1 MAKRKNR
8 QPKEQETVET
18 PAVETTTETETE
30 AVSDPVTENN
40 TDAPLGDLVES
51 ETQDNTN
58 DEQDIVVPD
67 AEEETTEEPKDK
79 EIITGVTEEAATVA
93 AMLTKDDIAKLLK
106 DPSLTVDEKLQRIME
121 KGVPVFK
128 SLVSKLIGYREAM
141 SSTGITDPKFG
152 ASKQYDL
159 LMTLKSALSDPD
171 YNSFKVKFD
180 IINLAVMNYQD
191 AFSTPALCRFDAY
204 WTWNKKDMQTLHNL
218 AIVINTLADLSKRKE
233 NIKKVNLTKA
243 LDKNTTSLTDGVI
256 ANIQKY
262 YAV

>member
-1 MAKRKNR
+1 MGKRKNR
-8 QPKEQETVET
+8 QPKEQETVEVPEVAET
-18 PAVETTTETETE
+18 EEQEVLEESEVTETEDVQEVIPAVEESSSEEQEITE
-30 AVSDPVTENN
+30 APEEDK
-40 TDAPLGDLVES
+40 S
-51 ETQDNTN
+51 EEKS
-58 DEQDIVVPD
+58 EQ
-67 AEEETTEEPKDK
+67 DK

-93 AMLTKDDIAKLLK
+93 AMLTKDDIAQLLK
-106 DPSLTVDEKLQRIME
+106 DPSLTVDEKLQRIAE